1 MTVWAI
7 IYFGIIYLQVTIVEL
22 PRHIDE
28 AEIYRRVKP
37 TVPKWVKVDRKLDSA
52 SEALYE
58 DGISDADL
66 EAKLAP
72 LKELIPEIAYTRFYL
87 DKNLVRGIIYIAAN
101 DKIALQKASKVDCF
115 SVFGTKFGQPYR
127 LEIEYH
133 HTTSIHSDLYAFIKG
148 DVAVIKE
155 LAYKK
160 GAMVWDSSERKTN
173 NNNKNASQ
181 STNMKS
187 KFILVKFRSC
197 NPDLIRQLQQN
208 LEKISN
214 CTKFNHEKLHL
225 LFTHTGKLELER
237 MAKTSLIY
245 WNARNNCVFIYGSE
259 KVQEKVKKQLQLAI
273 EIISS
278 IAVLDGPL
286 MVSKKKLNLAG
297 GKGKASDVGKIV
309 RMCQSSGIYHYDFV
323 GNRILASGSEEA
335 FAKLKQTL
343 AKDGLLFEK
352 QPSQLSKMRGRPDCM
367 ICFMPPDSDFV
378 RSSVCPHAF
387 CVDCIQGLFD
397 MVPPQFPVKCQG
409 EGCGMLLG
417 IGDIVK
423 TAKKQSLKK
432 ILEVAVTKYQEEHP
446 SEVFTCP
453 KQECSQLL
461 SATEKTLGKFRFTLK
476 SFKCSKI
483 LIFVFLFVFYVFR
496 GIRW

>member
-1 MTVWAI
+1 MLWDYLLI
-7 IYFGIIYLQVTIVEL
+7 IYYLQVTIVEL
-22 PRHIDE
+22 PRDIDE

-58 DGISDADL
+58 QGISEPEL

-72 LKELIPEIAYTRFYL
+72 LKELIPEIAYTQFYL
-87 DKNLVRGIIYIAAN
+87 DKNLVRGTIHIAAN

-115 SVFGTKFGQPYR
+115 SVLGTKFGQPYR
-127 LEIEYH
+127 LELEYH

-148 DVAVIKE
+148 DVAGIKE

-173 NNNKNASQ
+173 NKKNQNASK
-181 STNMKS
+181 STNNNNKS

-197 NPDLIRQLQQN
+197 NPNLIRQLQQN
-208 LEKISN
+208 LESISN

-225 LFTHTGKLELER
+225 LFTHTGKLELDR
-237 MAKTSLIY
+237 LAKTSFIY
-245 WNARNNCVFIYGSE
+245 WNARNNGVYIYGSE
-259 KVQEKVKKQLQLAI
+259 EVQEKVKKELQLAI
-273 EIISS
+273 EIISC
-278 IAVLDGPL
+278 IAVLDRPL

-309 RMCQSSGIYHYDFV
+309 RMCQSSGIDYYDFV

-343 AKDGLLFEK
+343 EKDGLLFEK

-367 ICFMPPDSDFV
+367 ICLMPPDSDFV

-397 MVPPQFPVKCQG
+397 MIPPQFPVECQG

-423 TAKKQSLKK
+423 TAKKESLKK
-432 ILEVAVTKYQEEHP
+432 ILEVAVTKYGQEHP
-446 SEVFTCP
+446 NEVFICP

-461 SATEKTLGKFRFTLK
+461 SATEKTLGKRFTLE
-476 SFKCSKI
+476 SVKCSKM
-483 LIFVFLFVFYVFR
+483 LMFFYVFR